1 VSISYVPIPNGFRLS
16 TRKDVFTILQIT
28 DLHLAER
35 YFLKVSQLRRLRRL
49 IDSVNPDLIV
59 NTGDFFCRR
68 RLLHPR
74 LIVKLF
80 TSIIGK
86 DYPWTFA
93 WGNHDCEAFQKGF
106 WFLPLDTEEE
116 FKKFEDF
123 LSKTQNCL
131 YAPSHDFIMHYGEMS
146 PGEKELEEEAFCYD
160 GFYGGNFKLE
170 LYNASQNMKAWDI
183 FILNSRQ
190 VYHIPPQALLW
201 MEHEV
206 RRNPQ
211 PVPAVCFFHLPNK
224 AFQELWEAGLAQGV
238 KGEGVQYLKDNGRI
252 HEAFKRM
259 GMVRACFAGHDH
271 KNDFMGT
278 YEGITYVYGRKTL
291 RFSKGAVDA
300 GKPLLR
306 PIGKSFPLEWG
317 AKLITLGM
325 TKESPMDNTFS
336 VSTILDSSRTCGIP
350 YPLPVSEPNGL

>member
-1 VSISYVPIPNGFRLS
+1 MSFSHLPIPNGFRIS
-16 TRKDVFTILQIT
+16 THKKVFTLLQIT

-35 YFLKVSQLRRLRRL
+35 YFLKVSQLKRLRRL

-106 WFLPLDTEEE
+106 WFTPIDTEQE
-116 FKKFEDF
+116 FKAFEDF
-123 LSKTQNCL
+123 LCKTKNCL
-131 YAPSHDFIMHYGEMS
+131 YVPSHDFIMHYGELS
-146 PGEKELEEEAFCYD
+146 PVEKKLEEEAFYHD

-170 LYNASQNMKAWDI
+170 LFDATRNVKAWDV

-190 VYHIPPQALLW
+190 VYHIPPQALHW
-201 MEHEV
+201 MDHEV
-206 RRNPQ
+206 RLNPH
-211 PVPAVCFFHLPNK
+211 PVPAVCFYHLPNK

-238 KGEGVQYLKDNGRI
+238 KGEGVQYLKDDGRI

-259 GMVRACFAGHDH
+259 GMVRACFVGHDH
-271 KNDFMGT
+271 KNDFTGT

-300 GKPLLR
+300 GKVPL
-306 PIGKSFPLEWG
+306 ITKGKPVPLVWG

-325 TKESPMDNTFS
+325 TEESPMENTFS
-336 VSTILDSSRTCGIP
+336 VSTILESRARRKAT
-350 YPLPVSEPNGL
+350 YPVSLPEPNFS